1 MITINKI
8 DKSNMSYLNTI
19 DTSFVVTQRVIP
31 KIEENREIGIQFKKV
46 DPPYKKMY
54 KDDDIDPAVYLNDSN
69 HSAYFAFIDEK
80 LAGQILLQRYWNKL
94 GSIEDI
100 RVSQEYRRNGV
111 GRRLI
116 SIAKEWVLS
125 QNING
130 LRLET
135 QDINAGACLFYQAC
149 GFRLKGIDFNLYS
162 AIPDS
167 EDEIGLYWY
176 LL

>member
-1 MITINKI
+1 MITIKKI
-8 DKSNMSYLNTI
+8 DKSNVSYINTI
-19 DTSFVVTQRVIP
+19 DNSFIVAQRVIP
-31 KIEENREIGIQFKKV
+31 IIEKNWEIGIQLEKV
-46 DPPYKKMY
+46 DPPYNKIY
-54 KDDDIDPAVYLNDSN
+54 RDDDIDPSIYLNESS
-69 HSAYFAFIDEK
+69 HTAYFAFMEGK

-116 SIAKEWVLS
+116 SVAKEWILS

-135 QDINAGACLFYQAC
+135 QDINTGACLFYQAC
-149 GFRLKGIDFNLYS
+149 GFKLKGIDINLYC
-162 AIPDS
+162 AIPDCK
-167 EDEIGLYWY
+167 DEIALYWY
-176 LL
+176 FL